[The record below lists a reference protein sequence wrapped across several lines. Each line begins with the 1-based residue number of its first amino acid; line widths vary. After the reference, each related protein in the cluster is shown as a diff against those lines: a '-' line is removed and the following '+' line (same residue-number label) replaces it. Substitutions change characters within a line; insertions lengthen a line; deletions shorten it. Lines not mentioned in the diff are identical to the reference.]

1 MRRRRLVV
9 PRTIRPKKGRT
20 RTTHLWSHV
29 HDHLAELFII
39 SRESLIFFSEMSR
52 VLLQGHKLLR
62 LGPWYRLELPLVE
75 TLWITR
81 KFSAVVLKSSYTQFF
96 SGLPDD
102 LASIHKS
109 GLKSEWVEGSSL
121 YLSLNQLL
129 YVSWKLK
136 KKTSNSIQEN
146 NNLRKKIV
154 EQTYHKV
161 LSVVVDEL
169 LHPFLAVFTPYVRL
183 NKKLHWAWLTSKR
196 RSL

>member
-9 PRTIRPKKGRT
+9 PRTIRPKNGRT
-20 RTTHLWSHV
+20 RTTLLWSPV

-169 LHPFLAVFTPYVRL
+169 LHLFLAVFTPYVRL
-183 NKKLHWAWLTSKR
+183 NKKLHWARLTSKR